1 MKASNLILVSAA
13 LSVASVTAQAQSSEQ
28 LQQALLQ
35 AQAAAAQAQAAAK
48 QAQAALEQAQ
58 AAAANAKASSETVA
72 AAPATKSNTSGSLT
86 FNSGPVSATLYG
98 LIDVT
103 LFNKNAN
110 GHTTTAPD
118 VAWFSGNRWG
128 ITGAR
133 ELGGDDG
140 LKAIFRLESEFESE
154 TGNMDTPGTLFNRDA
169 WLGLESKSLGKLTFG
184 RQNALARDPAA
195 SAIYGDAYGSAK
207 ANLEE
212 GGYSNNNNFKQL
224 IFYAG
229 SANGTRVNN
238 GVTWKK
244 AYSNGLVTGLQYS
257 FGGVPDS
264 FNTGTSKTAS
274 LAYNGDGYTL
284 AGFVTSAN
292 VANLTHQSYSVGG
305 TVQINSLVKLN
316 AGYFNYTAQQAA
328 GFGDRKDSAWTL
340 STKLTPAGKLDYELG
355 YQVMTANNAGVNGS
369 GYVLNAFSDASGISA
384 VGSGN
389 RSTVYGSVFYHLDSA
404 TELYAAFDHL
414 STTDTYLA
422 AQAGG
427 GKTADEVGVGMR
439 FKF

>member
-1 MKASNLILVSAA
+1 MKAQRLILVSAA
-13 LSVASVTAQAQSSEQ
+13 LGMASMATHAQSNEQ
-28 LQQALLQ
+28 LQQALSQ

-58 AAAANAKASSETVA
+58 AAAESAKASNSA
-72 AAPATKSNTSGSLT
+72 AAPAAKPNTSGALT

-98 LIDVT
+98 LIDIT

-110 GHTTTAPD
+110 GHTTTSPD

-133 ELGGDDG
+133 QLGGDND

-154 TGNMDTPGTLFNRDA
+154 TGNMDTPGVLFNRDA

-184 RQNALARDPAA
+184 RQNALGRDPAA
-195 SAIYGDAYGSAK
+195 SAIYGDAYGPAK
-207 ANLEE
+207 ASLEE

-244 AYSNGLVTGLQYS
+244 AFSNGFVTGLQYS

-264 FNTGTSKTAS
+264 FNTGTSRTAS
-274 LAYNGDGYTL
+274 LAYNGDMFTV
-284 AGFVTSAN
+284 AGFATSAN

-305 TVQINSLVKLN
+305 SIQINPLVKLN
-316 AGYFNYTAQQAA
+316 AGYYNYTAQQASA
-328 GFGDRKDSAWTL
+328 VGDRKDSAWTL
-340 STKLTPAGKLDYELG
+340 STKLTPGGAFDYELG
-355 YQVMTANNAGVNGS
+355 YQVMTANNAGLNGS
-369 GYVLNAFSDASGISA
+369 GYVLNAFADASGVTA

-404 TELYAAFDHL
+404 TEIYAAFDHL
-414 STTDTYLA
+414 NTTDTYLA

-427 GKTADEVGVGMR
+427 AKSADEVGVGMR